1 MCQRTEPLALGR
13 SRSERI
19 NGKAHYALWLFAPP
33 GMTSEVSN
41 RCAHYA
47 LWLFA
52 PPGMTSE
59 VSNRYAHYAL
69 WLFVLAGTPVV
80 GHRSTPRWLELTVL
94 DIRSPA

>member
-13 SRSERI
+13 SKSERI
-19 NGKAHYALWLFAPP
+19 NGK
-33 GMTSEVSN
+33 
-41 RCAHYA
+41 AHYA

-69 WLFVLAGTPVV
+69 WLFVPAGMPVA